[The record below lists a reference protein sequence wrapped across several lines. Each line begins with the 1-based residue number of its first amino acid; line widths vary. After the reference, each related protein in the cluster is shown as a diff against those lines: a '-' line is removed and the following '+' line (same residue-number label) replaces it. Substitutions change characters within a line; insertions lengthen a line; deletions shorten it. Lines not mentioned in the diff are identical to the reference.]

1 MRRNAFTLI
10 ELLVVIAIIAI
21 LMGIL
26 LPALAMVRE
35 QAKRRSCATQVRQHL
50 LALNLYA
57 DDYKG
62 KLPLAEPGG
71 WLWDIDTKVTDILQ
85 KTGLSMDMFFCPANI
100 IMHNHMRHFWMAGQ
114 ENSLRPTNTVRWL
127 GYCYIIMDKS
137 GSRKDSTITVVQDG
151 TRGKH
156 WCRSITDKY
165 ASDRELVIDATIS
178 EKGGRWDLT
187 RYPNGNF
194 AQVMSGATPGQY
206 SVPDSTNHIKKDY
219 VPWGGN
225 MGFLDGHLEWRK
237 FGNPQALSGAIMFK
251 RFGADAQG
259 FWW

>member
-1 MRRNAFTLI
+1 MRKHGFTLI

-26 LPALAMVRE
+26 LPALSMVRE
-35 QAKRRSCATQVRQHL
+35 QSKRRSCAAQVRQHL
-50 LALNLYA
+50 LALTVYA

-71 WLWDIDTKVTDILQ
+71 WLWDLDTKVTDILQ
-85 KTGLSMDMFFCPANI
+85 KSGLGMGMFFCPANI
-100 IMHNHMRHFWMAGQ
+100 IMHNHMRHFWLAGQ
-114 ENSLRPTNTVRWL
+114 ENNPQPTNTVRWL
-127 GYCYIIMDKS
+127 GYCYIIMDKA
-137 GSRKDSTITVVQDG
+137 GTRKDTTISVIQDG
-151 TRGKH
+151 IRGKH

-165 ASDRELVIDATIS
+165 ASERELVIDATIS
-178 EKGGRWDLT
+178 QKGGIYDLS

-219 VPWGGN
+219 LPYGGN
-225 MGFLDGHLEWRK
+225 TGFLDGHVEWRK
-237 FGNPQALSGAIMFK
+237 FGNPQSQSGAIMFK
-251 RFGADAQG
+251 RFGGDAQG

>member
-1 MRRNAFTLI
+1 MIRARLWFRCAAMHDPVTPTLI
-10 ELLVVIAIIAI
+10 QPAVIGWEAKQRRVDLQIERAFNGDELVRRMKGWVTVDPNEAVEVVNRFGR
-21 LMGIL
+21 L
-26 LPALAMVRE
+26 
-35 QAKRRSCATQVRQHL
+35 
-50 LALNLYA
+50 
-57 DDYKG
+57 
-62 KLPLAEPGG
+62 
-71 WLWDIDTKVTDILQ
+71 KVLD
-85 KTGLSMDMFFCPANI
+85 
-100 IMHNHMRHFWMAGQ
+100 
-114 ENSLRPTNTVRWL
+114 
-127 GYCYIIMDKS
+127 
-137 GSRKDSTITVVQDG
+137 
-151 TRGKH
+151 
-156 WCRSITDKY
+156 
-165 ASDRELVIDATIS
+165 DRELVIDATIS

-237 FGNPQALSGAIMFK
+237 FGNPQAQSGAIMFK